1 MGEQGGSF
9 VDGMFG
15 GPGGW
20 LDQTTATPTPYGAA
34 KIKVNHD
41 NVLAAAK
48 IIQAQIDS
56 LSDVMRNRVDDLSIV
71 PAGND
76 RVSIEAANAW
86 NDRLLGAD
94 DSYSKRVVM
103 YVESLQ
109 KLVVQLRD
117 SAKQYGFSEEDIAA
131 SFGSLREV

>member
-1 MGEQGGSF
+1 MDEQGGSF

-20 LDQTTATPTPYGAA
+20 LDQTTATPAPYGAA

-48 IIQAQIDS
+48 IIQTQVDA
-56 LSDVMRNRVDDLSIV
+56 LFDVLRLRGEELPVV

-76 RVSIEAANAW
+76 RVSIEVANAW
-86 NDRLLGAD
+86 NDRLIGAD
-94 DSYSKRVVM
+94 DSYASRVAL

-109 KLVVQLRD
+109 KLVTQLRD
-117 SAKQYGFSEEDIAA
+117 SAKQYGFSEEDIAT